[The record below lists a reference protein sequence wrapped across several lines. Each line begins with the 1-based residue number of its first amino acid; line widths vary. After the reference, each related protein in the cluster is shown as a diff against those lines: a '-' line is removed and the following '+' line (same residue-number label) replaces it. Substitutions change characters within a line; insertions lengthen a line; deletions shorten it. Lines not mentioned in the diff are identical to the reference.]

1 MNERT
6 VFANSKDLADYEAQ
20 TGRKVENPII
30 RLPQATEE
38 AQRRQATAKN
48 GAFVPIEEPKP
59 AYVWAKDVKSEPT
72 KWLWLPY
79 FVDENI
85 NVFGGET
92 GTGKTW
98 NLCAIAAAVTTRQPD
113 NMPGFVKKNGNVLY
127 LGGEDGNS
135 GMKERLEA
143 VGADM
148 SKIALRE
155 SGLDCRSDE
164 FIAVLKSVKPE
175 LVIIDPLLSFVDDG
189 TKINDYVGARQVTDR
204 LRDIARE
211 HHTCIILVVHP
222 PKRGDYKLL
231 YRFTGSG
238 AFVDATRTAT
248 YIGYHPTEGNKRVG
262 IQPKNNLNRTAP
274 YVFELDPE
282 LGFRWCGD
290 DSSITQKQ
298 VECTTEYELSG
309 SSNNLRF
316 YVEVVSAVLN
326 INPQGL
332 HMTAKD
338 ILKEY
343 SKIREHDIDVK
354 SFGHSLNNS
363 YIIDALQRQNITI
376 RKGSKTNNKQKYHI
390 YYSDIKP
397 LDIQSP

>member
-6 VFANSKDLADYEAQ
+6 VFANSKDLADYEAA

-30 RLPQATEE
+30 RSPAETEE
-38 AQRRQATAKN
+38 AQRKRRAVTVQDGYT
-48 GAFVPIEEPKP
+48 VPVEEPKP

-189 TKINDYVGARQVTDR
+189 TKINDYVGARQITDH
-204 LRDIARE
+204 LRDVARK

-222 PKRGDYKLL
+222 PKKPEYKLL
-231 YRFTGSG
+231 HRFTGSG

-248 YIGYHPTEGNKRVG
+248 YIGYHPSEYNKRVG

-290 DSSITQKQ
+290 DSGITQSEIQ
-298 VECTTEYELSG
+298 QISELDTMPISG
-309 SSNNLRF
+309 NLRY
-316 YVEVVSAVLN
+316 YVEVVKAVLN
-326 INPQGL
+326 INPEGL

-354 SFGHSLNNS
+354 SFGHSLSNVNLVR
-363 YIIDALQRQNITI
+363 ALSQDNITI
-376 RKGSKTNNKQKYHI
+376 KKGSKPNNRQKYRV
-390 YYSDIKP
+390 YYSDFKP
-397 LDIQSP
+397 LDI

>member
-6 VFANSKDLADYEAQ
+6 VFANSKDLADYEAA

-30 RLPQATEE
+30 RSPAETEE
-38 AQRRQATAKN
+38 AQRRRATTTRD
-48 GAFVPIEEPKP
+48 GGIVPVEEPKP
-59 AYVWAKDVKSEPT
+59 AYIWAKDVKSEPT

-155 SGLDCRSDE
+155 SGLDCCSDE

-175 LVIIDPLLSFVDDG
+175 LVIIDPLLSFVDNSA
-189 TKINDYVGARQVTDR
+189 KINDYVGARQITDY
-204 LRDIARE
+204 LRDVARE
-211 HHTCIILVVHP
+211 NHTCIILVVHP
-222 PKRGDYKLL
+222 PKKSEYKLL
-231 YRFTGSG
+231 HRFTGSG

-248 YIGYHPTEGNKRVG
+248 YIGYHPADCNKRVG

-290 DSSITQKQ
+290 DSSITQSEIQKIN
-298 VECTTEYELSG
+298 ELDTKPV
-309 SSNNLRF
+309 SNLQL
-316 YVEVVSAVLN
+316 YIEVVKAVLN

-343 SKIREHDIDVK
+343 SKIRENDINAR
-354 SFGHSLNNS
+354 SFGHSLNNVNLVR
-363 YIIDALQRQNITI
+363 ALDKDNITV
-376 RKGSKTNNKQKYHI
+376 RKGEKPHNRQKYRV
-390 YYSDIKP
+390 YYSDFKP
-397 LDIQSP
+397 LDM